1 MRLKDLVAVERILDA
16 KVLILGLDELIPIAV
31 SIVDD
36 KMVLIANQIYKFK
49 RLVQIR
55 IDFETRAF
63 MNFDEPSLLIE

>member
-1 MRLKDLVAVERILDA
+1 MRLKDLVAVEWILDA

-49 RLVQIR
+49 TLMQIR
-55 IDFETRAF
+55 IDF
-63 MNFDEPSLLIE
+63 

>member
-1 MRLKDLVAVERILDA
+1 MVAVERILDA

-49 RLVQIR
+49 TLVISAKLRLI
-55 IDFETRAF
+55 
-63 MNFDEPSLLIE
+63 L